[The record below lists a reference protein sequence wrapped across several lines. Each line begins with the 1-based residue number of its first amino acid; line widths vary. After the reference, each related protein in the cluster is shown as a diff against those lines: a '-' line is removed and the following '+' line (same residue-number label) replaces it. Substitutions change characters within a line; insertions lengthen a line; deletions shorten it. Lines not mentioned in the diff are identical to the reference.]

1 MKKFLYL
8 GLVFVLLSLIS
19 FNAPTFYSL
28 KNYYPNATYSFYV
41 GDEVTSSGLYTT
53 IENAGLGTIV
63 SCKAGFSSLAKKRL
77 NNILGESL
85 TFEGHSMDIFKLLNY
100 YDANIVKEEI
110 LNDGARSVYASTN
123 KINNSILIDDKK
135 INLQIVY
142 SNGQVTIGTPVIL
155 GSY

>member
-1 MKKFLYL
+1 
-8 GLVFVLLSLIS
+8 
-19 FNAPTFYSL
+19 
-28 KNYYPNATYSFYV
+28 
-41 GDEVTSSGLYTT
+41 
-53 IENAGLGTIV
+53 
-63 SCKAGFSSLAKKRL
+63 
-77 NNILGESL
+77 
-85 TFEGHSMDIFKLLNY
+85 MDIFKLLNY